1 MAKGIRGLATS
12 GLVKLRYASP
22 NEMPWKDIQNQV
34 ETTFDDD
41 ARREIYRCWAAYHI
55 HQQVENRRVWHHEA
69 EELRIQ
75 IINAAQTLLGV
86 RERFRSFDETQSSD
100 RDEDL
105 FLAVAFSSDQEG
117 FDLTNL
123 LLLIAP
129 LCEKLVDGL
138 RAEVVEDGTS
148 RTLPETVG
156 LAHFVAAVQ
165 RGASD
170 KPARSKGMNGTAQA
184 VELERWGIPVGI
196 KSTKMAEFCEAVLE
210 RSVSSGQVQ
219 SAVKLARQLGILR

>member
-1 MAKGIRGLATS
+1 MAKGIKGVAPS
-12 GLVKLRYASP
+12 GIAKLRYSSP
-22 NEMPWKDIQNQV
+22 SEMLWADIQSQV
-34 ETTFDDD
+34 GKAFDDD
-41 ARREIYRCWAAYHI
+41 ARLEIYRCWAAASL
-55 HQQVENRRVWHHEA
+55 HQPVENSRVPLGEV
-69 EELRIQ
+69 ETLRCKIVD
-75 IINAAQTLLGV
+75 AAQALLDV
-86 RERFRSFDETQSSD
+86 KERFRSTDGQWSSD

-138 RAEVVEDGTS
+138 QAEVVEDGTS
-148 RTLPETVG
+148 STLPETVG

-184 VELERWGIPVGI
+184 VELERWDIPVGI
-196 KSTKMAEFCEAVLE
+196 KSTKMAEFCEAVLG
-210 RSVSSGQVQ
+210 RSVTSGQVQ
-219 SAVKLARQLGILR
+219 SAVKLARHLGIL

>member
-1 MAKGIRGLATS
+1 MARGIKGIATS
-12 GLVKLRYASP
+12 GVVKLRYASP
-22 NEMPWKDIQNQV
+22 NEMPWEDIQNQV
-34 ETTFDDD
+34 KTAFDDD
-41 ARREIYRCWAAYHI
+41 ARREIYRCWAAYDI
-55 HQQVENRRVWHHEA
+55 HQQVESRRVWHHEA
-69 EELRIQ
+69 EELRLQ
-75 IINAAQTLLGV
+75 IVNAAQTLLAV
-86 RERFRSFDETQSSD
+86 KERFRSTDGPRPSD

-105 FLAVAFSSDQEG
+105 FLAVAFSSKHEG

-123 LLLIAP
+123 LRRIAP

-148 RTLPETVG
+148 STLPETAG

-184 VELERWGIPVGI
+184 VELERWDIPVGI

-210 RSVSSGQVQ
+210 RPVTSGQVQ
-219 SAVKLARQLGILR
+219 SSVKLARQLGIL

>member
-1 MAKGIRGLATS
+1 MAKGIKGVAPS
-12 GLVKLRYASP
+12 GVVKLPYGNPA
-22 NEMPWKDIQNQV
+22 EMPWEDIEQQL
-34 ETTFDDD
+34 EKTFDNHE
-41 ARREIYRCWAAYHI
+41 RLEIYRCWTAYHI

-69 EELRIQ
+69 EELRLQ
-75 IINAAQTLLGV
+75 IVNAAQTLLDV
-86 RERFRSFDETQSSD
+86 RERFRSFDGTQPSD

-105 FLAVAFSSDQEG
+105 FLAVAFSSEQEG

-123 LLLIAP
+123 LRRIAP

-148 RTLPETVG
+148 STLPETVG

-184 VELERWGIPVGI
+184 VELERWDIPVGI
-196 KSTKMAEFCEAVLE
+196 KSTKMAEFCKAVLE
-210 RSVSSGQVQ
+210 RPVTSGQVQ
-219 SAVKLARQLGILR
+219 SSVKLARQLGIL